1 MKGILMAGRKKE
13 ALVQFHK
20 KSILDTAEKLFSEK
34 GIRQTTM
41 DDIAKAADYSK
52 STLYVYFKSK
62 DEIYEHIIYSHMCR
76 LKESMEECT
85 RENLDFEQCY
95 FRIYAKLSQLY
106 EQYPLYFP
114 SILGNIPV
122 DDQSLADSEILHL
135 IYDVGEEINDCIT
148 EIFRQG
154 IREGILSPD
163 INILPSAFTLW
174 AALGSLIPMANE
186 KECYLKK
193 RMNMDKSEFLQ
204 HSFRMLLQSLKGGC

>member
-1 MKGILMAGRKKE
+1 MAGRKKE

-20 KSILDTAEKLFSEK
+20 KSILDTVEKLFSEK

-95 FRIYAKLSQLY
+95 FRICAKLSQLY
-106 EQYPLYFP
+106 
-114 SILGNIPV
+114 
-122 DDQSLADSEILHL
+122 
-135 IYDVGEEINDCIT
+135 
-148 EIFRQG
+148 
-154 IREGILSPD
+154 
-163 INILPSAFTLW
+163 
-174 AALGSLIPMANE
+174 
-186 KECYLKK
+186 
-193 RMNMDKSEFLQ
+193 
-204 HSFRMLLQSLKGGC
+204 

>member
-76 LKESMEECT
+76 LKESMEQCT

-95 FRIYAKLSQLY
+95 FRICAKLSQLY

-122 DDQSLADSEILHL
+122 DDQSLADRSCTLFMMWVKKSMTAL
-135 IYDVGEEINDCIT
+135 QRFSG
-148 EIFRQG
+148 
-154 IREGILSPD
+154 RESGKAFSPPTS
-163 INILPSAFTLW
+163 ISCPPHLPSGPHWEA
-174 AALGSLIPMANE
+174 
-186 KECYLKK
+186 
-193 RMNMDKSEFLQ
+193 
-204 HSFRMLLQSLKGGC
+204 

>member
-1 MKGILMAGRKKE
+1 M
-13 ALVQFHK
+13 
-20 KSILDTAEKLFSEK
+20 
-34 GIRQTTM
+34 
-41 DDIAKAADYSK
+41 
-52 STLYVYFKSK
+52 
-62 DEIYEHIIYSHMCR
+62 
-76 LKESMEECT
+76 
-85 RENLDFEQCY
+85 
-95 FRIYAKLSQLY
+95 
-106 EQYPLYFP
+106 
-114 SILGNIPV
+114 